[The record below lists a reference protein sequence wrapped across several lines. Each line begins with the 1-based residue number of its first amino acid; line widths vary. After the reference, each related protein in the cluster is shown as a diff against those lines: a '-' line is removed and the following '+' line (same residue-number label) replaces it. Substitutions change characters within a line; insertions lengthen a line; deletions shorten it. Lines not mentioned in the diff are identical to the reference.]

1 MPQWWPDVGA
11 HELIL
16 RSHPCTFLAP
26 FFQISPCEPEVLI
39 SLMAALITSSKLL
52 FVFLF
57 FLGREEWFVPAKR
70 WQGAVAE
77 GSLGLLAEHPLDR
90 ECGRALVCRPGPSV
104 QGGLS
109 FGAISALT
117 WEPRAAPAPRPGSL
131 PPSLLCSFLCL
142 QWQPAFA
149 QVHLDPFNLSLCVVE
164 LRWGRRMARIYE
176 QCWSSIHTRAGGC
189 GVGGLRATGA
199 GGPAANAG
207 IWGAVGICQRV

>member
-1 MPQWWPDVGA
+1 MGA
-11 HELIL
+11 HELVL

-26 FFQISPCEPEVLI
+26 FFQISPCEPEAVI

-117 WEPRAAPAPRPGSL
+117 WEPQAAPAPRPGSL

-176 QCWSSIHTRAGGC
+176 QCWSSIHT
-189 GVGGLRATGA
+189 
-199 GGPAANAG
+199 
-207 IWGAVGICQRV
+207 